1 MDNVNSK
8 INLMKSLLKEAKK
21 EEQKSEDILQMV
33 KYVKYLKKEVTIC
46 KKNKTKLNYKKKQQI
61 WNDFKKEVQNFKR

>member
-8 INLMKSLLKEAKK
+8 INLRKSLLKEAKK
-21 EEQKSEDILQMV
+21 EEQKSEDILQNV

-46 KKNKTKLNYKKKQQI
+46 KKRNKIELQEKTTNL
-61 WNDFKKEVQNFKR
+61 E